1 MNDLIPIQNMI
12 FEIRGQKVMIDR
24 DLAFVYGVKTFR
36 FNESIKRNIQRF
48 PNSFMFKLNDDETKE
63 LIANCDR
70 FKSLK
75 HSTSNPYAFTE
86 HGVLMASNVLNS
98 EQAIQ
103 MSIQIINIFVNLR
116 QYTLTHK
123 EFSQRLL
130 DLENHF
136 MQYAKDNNFEI
147 AKVNQAINYLM
158 DIAKPEKIGFKID

>member
-1 MNDLIPIQNMI
+1 MI
-12 FEIRGQKVMIDR
+12 FEIRGQKVMIDN

-36 FNESIKRNIQRF
+36 LNEAIKRNLQRF
-48 PNSFMFKLNDDETKE
+48 PSSFMFKLNDDEVKE

-70 FKSLK
+70 FKNLK

-86 HGVLMASNVLNS
+86 HGVLMASNVLNT

-116 QYTLTHK
+116 QYTLAHK
-123 EFSQRLL
+123 DFSQRLL

-136 MQYAKDNNFEI
+136 MQYAKDNNYEI
-147 AKVNQAINYLM
+147 EQINQAINYLM
-158 DIAKPEKIGFKID
+158 DVTKPEKIGFKLD